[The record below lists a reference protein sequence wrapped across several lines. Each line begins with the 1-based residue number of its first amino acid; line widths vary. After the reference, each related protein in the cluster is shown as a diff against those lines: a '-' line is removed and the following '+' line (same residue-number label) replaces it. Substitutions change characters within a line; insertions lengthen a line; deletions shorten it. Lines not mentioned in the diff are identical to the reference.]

1 MYIIRFVLSEN
12 DGRVIIRNN
21 EHLAGIICKRTAG
34 SSSGSLIHILWLEAG
49 PEKTKQ
55 FLSVTQK
62 LINNWLVWHGFTV
75 GCADI
80 VALEATTQ
88 KVSNN

>member
-1 MYIIRFVLSEN
+1 MLLVSEN

-34 SSSGSLIHILWLEAG
+34 SSSGSLIHTLWLEAG

-55 FLSVTQK
+55 FLSTAQQV
-62 LINNWLVWHGFTV
+62 INNWLVHYGFTV

-80 VALEATTQ
+80 VAPEETTQ
-88 KVSNN
+88 KVCNQRYW